1 MVNRTCQ
8 SVSSVTALNPQTRR
22 GEGLRQF
29 AFDARSLAALDVLQ
43 MHSRPREHFDAPF
56 QYTARRAN
64 TGLVLIETLRRTVLA
79 HTDINAIRPIPIAE
93 IQKNQ
98 VDIRSPLGSRLK
110 FKRDFVDRGQ
120 PVKINNRHAPR

>member
-8 SVSSVTALNPQTRR
+8 SVSPVTPLNPQPRP
-22 GEGLRQF
+22 GEGPRQF

-43 MHSRPREHFDAPF
+43 MHSRSREHFDAPF

-79 HTDINAIRPIPIAE
+79 HADINAIRPIPIPE
-93 IQKNQ
+93 TKKTQ
-98 VDIRSPLGSRLK
+98 
-110 FKRDFVDRGQ
+110 RDFR
-120 PVKINNRHAPR
+120 P